1 MNKRMLCILTA
12 LLILLMLSGC
22 NSELETKISHL
33 DEQLTL
39 LQDRVSALETE
50 NALLRLQ
57 LENVNTAVPK
67 VPAEPEDRI
76 PTAEL
81 YFSDWSA
88 EEGLLT
94 IDGAFARVMALG
106 ADARIADCMLILYH
120 NGEEVEAIPLTLLPG
135 EATDSFELELDPLS
149 YDLPELKDGDT
160 LELELSVSITTG
172 TNLTALGGSW
182 DYADNQLIM
191 IAG

>member
-135 EATDSFELELDPLS
+135 EATDSFELELDSLS

-172 TNLTALGGSW
+172 TNLTAQGGGW

>member
-39 LQDRVSALETE
+39 LQDRVDALETE

-57 LENVNTAVPK
+57 LEKVNTAAPE

-81 YFSDWSA
+81 YFSDWAA

-120 NGEEVEAIPLTLLPG
+120 NGEEAEAISLTLLPG
-135 EATDSFELELDPLS
+135 EATDSFELELDPIS
-149 YDLPELKDGDT
+149 FDLPELMDGDT
-160 LELELSVSITTG
+160 LELVLSVSLTTG
-172 TNLTALGGSW
+172 MNLTAQGGSW